1 MNAHP
6 RHDAFAALRHRPFLF
21 LITGNLL
28 LSTALLI
35 QTVVI
40 GYELYQL
47 THDPLAL
54 GLVGLAEAVPFIG
67 LALFGGHMADRREK
81 RRLMQQAGAVVLVS
95 SLVLLWAMLPST
107 QATLP
112 RHALLATIYS
122 SIFILGLARGIY
134 SPTSAALRAFLVPR
148 EIYANSASWSG
159 TFFQAG
165 AIAGPALAGFLY
177 LLLGMSGTLVV
188 TVAMVIANIVL
199 IGFIPPQPVAP
210 LRPGGGDLWASLR
223 EGLVYVWRTKILLY
237 AISLD
242 MFSVLF
248 GGVVAILP
256 IFAED
261 ILKVGPQGLGLLRA
275 APAAGALVTV
285 IACNWFPPT
294 RRPWSTLLIVVAGF
308 GAATLV
314 FALSTTFWLSIA
326 ALFATGAFDSVSVV
340 IRSTL
345 LQSLPAEDMRGRVA
359 SVNSIFISASNE
371 LGAFESGL
379 AARLLGTVPS
389 VVAGGI
395 ATLMTV
401 GYVASRSKVLGLF
414 KVRIA

>member
-1 MNAHP
+1 MKTSS
-6 RHDAFAALRHRPFLF
+6 HDAFAALRHRPFLF
-21 LITGNLL
+21 LISANLL

-40 GYELYQL
+40 GYQLYQI
-47 THDPLAL
+47 THDPLSL
-54 GLVGLAEAVPFIG
+54 GLIGLAEAVPFIG
-67 LALFGGHMADRREK
+67 LALFGGHLADRREK
-81 RRLMQQAGAVVLVS
+81 RRLMQQAGAVVVVS

-107 QATLP
+107 HETLS
-112 RHALLATIYS
+112 RNALLATVYT

-134 SPTSAALRAFLVPR
+134 SPASAALRAFLVPR

-159 TFFQAG
+159 TFFQVG
-165 AIAGPALAGFLY
+165 AIAGPALGGLLY
-177 LLLGMSGTLVV
+177 LAVGLTGTLVI
-188 TVAMVIANIVL
+188 TVAMIVANVLL
-199 IGFIPPQPVAP
+199 IGRIPPQPVAP
-210 LRPGGGDLWASLR
+210 LKPGSGDLWTSLR

-261 ILKVGPQGLGLLRA
+261 ILKVGPEGLGLLRA

-294 RRPWSTLLIVVAGF
+294 RRPWATLLIVVAGF
-308 GAATLV
+308 GLATLV

-326 ALFATGAFDSVSVV
+326 ALFTTGAFDSVSVV
-340 IRSTL
+340 IRNTL
-345 LQSLPAEDMRGRVA
+345 LQSLPAENMRGRVA

-395 ATLMTV
+395 ATLLTV
-401 GYVASRSKVLGLF
+401 GYIASRSRQLF
-414 KVRIA
+414 KVRLT

>member
-1 MNAHP
+1 MKTST
-6 RHDAFAALRHRPFLF
+6 HDAFAALRHQPFLF
-21 LITGNLL
+21 LISANLL

-40 GYELYQL
+40 GYQLYQI
-47 THDPLAL
+47 THDPLSL
-54 GLVGLAEAVPFIG
+54 GLIGLAEAVPFIG
-67 LALFGGHMADRREK
+67 LALFGGHLADRREK
-81 RRLMQQAGAVVLVS
+81 RRLMQQAGAVVVVS

-107 QATLP
+107 HETLS
-112 RHALLATIYS
+112 RNALLATVYT

-134 SPTSAALRAFLVPR
+134 SPASAALRAFLVPR

-165 AIAGPALAGFLY
+165 AIAGPALGGVLY
-177 LLLGMSGTLVV
+177 LAVGLTGTLVI
-188 TVAMVIANIVL
+188 TVVMIVANVLL
-199 IGFIPPQPVAP
+199 IGRIPPQPVAP
-210 LRPGGGDLWASLR
+210 LKPGSADLWTSLR
-223 EGLVYVWRTKILLY
+223 EGLAYVWRTKILLY

-261 ILKVGPQGLGLLRA
+261 ILKVGPEGLGLLRA

-294 RRPWSTLLIVVAGF
+294 RRPWATLLIVVAGF
-308 GAATLV
+308 GLATLV
-314 FALSTTFWLSIA
+314 FALSETFWLSIA
-326 ALFATGAFDSVSVV
+326 ALFTTGAFDSVSVV
-340 IRSTL
+340 IRNTL
-345 LQSLPAEDMRGRVA
+345 LQSLPAENMRGRVA

-389 VVAGGI
+389 VIAGSI
-395 ATLMTV
+395 ATLLTV
-401 GYVASRSKVLGLF
+401 GYIASRSRQLF
-414 KVRIA
+414 KMRLT

>member
-1 MNAHP
+1 MKTST
-6 RHDAFAALRHRPFLF
+6 HDAFAALRHQPFLL
-21 LITGNLL
+21 LISANLL

-40 GYELYQL
+40 GYQLYQI
-47 THDPLAL
+47 THDPLSL

-67 LALFGGHMADRREK
+67 LALFGGHLADRREK
-81 RRLMQQAGAVVLVS
+81 RRLMQQAGAVVVVS

-107 QATLP
+107 RETLS
-112 RHALLATIYS
+112 RNALLMTVYT

-165 AIAGPALAGFLY
+165 AIAGPALGGILY
-177 LLLGMSGTLVV
+177 LAVGLTGTLVI
-188 TVAMVIANIVL
+188 TVVMIVANVLL
-199 IGFIPPQPVAP
+199 IGRIPPQPVAP
-210 LRPGGGDLWASLR
+210 LKSGGGDLWTSLR

-261 ILKVGPQGLGLLRA
+261 LLKVGPDGLGLLRA

-294 RRPWSTLLIVVAGF
+294 RRPWETLLIVVAGF

-326 ALFATGAFDSVSVV
+326 ALFTTGAFDSVSVV
-340 IRSTL
+340 IRNTL
-345 LQSLPAEDMRGRVA
+345 LQSLPAENMRGRVA

-395 ATLMTV
+395 GTLLTV
-401 GYVASRSKVLGLF
+401 GYIASRSRQLF
-414 KVRIA
+414 KVRLT

>member
-1 MNAHP
+1 MKTSS
-6 RHDAFAALRHRPFLF
+6 HDAFAALRHQPFLL
-21 LITGNLL
+21 LISANLL

-40 GYELYQL
+40 GYQLYQI
-47 THDPLAL
+47 THDPLSL

-67 LALFGGHMADRREK
+67 LALFGGHLADRREK
-81 RRLMQQAGAVVLVS
+81 RRLMQQAGAVVVVS

-107 QATLP
+107 RETLS
-112 RHALLATIYS
+112 RNALLMTVYT

-165 AIAGPALAGFLY
+165 AIAGPALGGILY
-177 LLLGMSGTLVV
+177 LAVGLTGTLVI
-188 TVAMVIANIVL
+188 TVVMIVANVLL
-199 IGFIPPQPVAP
+199 IGRIPPQPVAP
-210 LRPGGGDLWASLR
+210 LKSGGGDLWTSLR

-261 ILKVGPQGLGLLRA
+261 LLKVGPDGLGLLRA

-294 RRPWSTLLIVVAGF
+294 RRPWETLLIVVAGF

-326 ALFATGAFDSVSVV
+326 ALFTTGAFDSVSVV
-340 IRSTL
+340 IRNTL
-345 LQSLPAEDMRGRVA
+345 LQSLPAENMRGRVA

-395 ATLMTV
+395 GTLLTV
-401 GYVASRSKVLGLF
+401 GYIASRSRQLF
-414 KVRIA
+414 KVRLT